1 MSASQAT
8 EKRLAPELEAIAT
21 AAANHVRAQLDGD
34 DHARDELRQEVA
46 HAASAAIAT
55 GTSLAAIADAE
66 GTGQQR
72 ARDELAP
79 DLLRRVSR
87 AAERKRQAEAEYKQ
101 EILRAGRLGL
111 SHREIATAATVAHGT
126 IRAILTGA
134 DASEPRSRTAAPAM
148 PASDTKPSM

>member
-1 MSASQAT
+1 MSAGHAT
-8 EKRLAPELEAIAT
+8 EKHLSPELEAIAT

-34 DHARDELRQEVA
+34 DHARDEQRQKVA
-46 HAASAAIAT
+46 DAASAAITT

-66 GTGQQR
+66 RDGQQR
-72 ARDELAP
+72 ARDDLAP

-111 SHREIATAATVAHGT
+111 SHRQIAIAATVAHGT
-126 IRAILTGA
+126 IRAILTRA
-134 DASEPRSRTAAPAM
+134 EASEPQSETTEPM
-148 PASDTKPSM
+148 PAHDTTPSR